1 MPSPRGVHRTGR
13 AADTSPGS
21 VIAMAEHL
29 RAGDASLGPTSRPA
43 PPVTE
48 KLRAAVASDGIN
60 GAFHGGLIRRRVRAE
75 VLKGLRGR
83 KTQKVEELEL
93 T

>member
-1 MPSPRGVHRTGR
+1 
-13 AADTSPGS
+13 
-21 VIAMAEHL
+21 
-29 RAGDASLGPTSRPA
+29 
-43 PPVTE
+43 VTE
-48 KLRAAVASDGIN
+48 KLRASVASDGIN
-60 GAFHGGLIRRRVRAE
+60 GAFHGGLTRRRVRTE